1 VSVLLLFDTYHHL
14 IMDLDH
20 HPSSLH
26 TVFTFEVLHNLD
38 ILVLSLDFM
47 IDDTKQTTIDKGK
60 IKLRSPHTNAAAVSI
75 LMKPIVLLSIGLA
88 AHATSWQASRRAA
101 FTSHHGSS
109 RKIFLHPKN
118 SHVGTTKSSHN
129 PSAEWDEEPGGAYLS
144 KACELEG
151 RKNGDSSV
159 KSKVEEKHGSESRRS
174 FMKSASLSIAGAMSA
189 SPLAFRP
196 KENFA
201 SSNNVA
207 NAMGLVTFPCPEGSL
222 MNEYHIMRAGQSLL
236 EEQGIIST
244 NQLFL

>member
-1 VSVLLLFDTYHHL
+1 
-14 IMDLDH
+14 
-20 HPSSLH
+20 
-26 TVFTFEVLHNLD
+26 
-38 ILVLSLDFM
+38 
-47 IDDTKQTTIDKGK
+47 
-60 IKLRSPHTNAAAVSI
+60 
-75 LMKPIVLLSIGLA
+75 MKPIVFLSIGLA

-101 FTSHHGSS
+101 FTSHHASS
-109 RKIFLHPKN
+109 RKISLHPKN

-144 KACELEG
+144 KACEIEG
-151 RKNGDSSV
+151 SKNGGSSV
-159 KSKVEEKHGSESRRS
+159 ASKVEEKYGSESRRS
-174 FMKSASLSIAGAMSA
+174 FIKSASLTIAGAMSA
-189 SPLAFRP
+189 SHLAASRP

-201 SSNNVA
+201 SSSNVA